1 MFNLENKISVD
12 CYILVLGVNPDGR
25 TGERS
30 TVESKVD
37 PGIHLGQTDLGP
49 GVGQLELCLASRGM
63 T

>member
-1 MFNLENKISVD
+1 M
-12 CYILVLGVNPDGR
+12 YILVLGVYPDGR

-49 GVGQLELCLASRGM
+49 GVGQLELCLACRGM